1 MCKVVGARIVR
12 CAVGVVVF
20 LMLVA
25 PDLRARQN
33 PPVAQATV
41 DVEVVDADGQP
52 IANLTPDMLQVEV
65 GGRARPI
72 VSAQFL
78 PGASDAPRNAAPANA
93 EARVLVLAIDAASFS
108 ADESLGVSVAAQ
120 GLVDRLPR
128 TDPVGV
134 YVYPSGTRLEPTTDR
149 RVVRSALAALASQ
162 PAAGASPFARTLGAL
177 DDILPRL
184 GSVPGRKVVVLV
196 SAASTDGA
204 GSPPPALTESP
215 VRATQQAAASHAVIY
230 TLFVGRGFLEM
241 TIPHKLGEARA
252 APRREDT
259 AVANWLGEL
268 SARAGGMLVEIAGP
282 NPDPA
287 FGRILGET
295 DAIYRITI
303 ASAAEDRDGRL
314 RSLGVKTTRAQ
325 ANVRAPSWLV
335 MPGGDE
341 APGPEVAAA
350 SPPPAAESDATLD
363 AIVRAY
369 ERGEFASVRA
379 SLAQTPDLARWI
391 RGFRTARPPWPDT
404 PRRAAVLS
412 LEVAAVALATDQ
424 PSAVSEAT
432 MLLLQQSA
440 GVRAPGDADGFEC
453 SWFWAGLTL
462 FEGGQADA
470 GESFAKA
477 ARLRCPRAPRVVL
490 AAAVLADQ
498 RAPVI
503 FPAIR
508 IGPAAAAEAAAHQA
522 VIDRYEFARSLPG
535 VEFEARIREAWLL
548 YRLRKFDAA
557 VALTENLE
565 PPADLGGGLGG
576 DVDLAR
582 QMRYVSHFV
591 RAQVLREQRDFDRA
605 IVAYREAIA
614 AWPDGQSARVALM
627 TLLATQGHREEAAAL
642 AKAVES
648 TPKTAIDPW
657 WLFWEGDRLLFPALV
672 AKLREALP

>member
-1 MCKVVGARIVR
+1 
-12 CAVGVVVF
+12 
-20 LMLVA
+20 
-25 PDLRARQN
+25 
-33 PPVAQATV
+33 V

-52 IANLTPDMLQVEV
+52 IAGLTPDMLQVEV
-65 GGRARPI
+65 GGRARPV

-78 PGASDAPRNAAPANA
+78 GGATAASGNPNAAIA
-93 EARVLVLAIDAASFS
+93 EPRVLVLAIDAASFS
-108 ADESLGVSVAAQ
+108 ANESFGVSVAAQ

-134 YVYPSGTRLEPTTDR
+134 YVYPSGTRVDPTTDR
-149 RVVRSALAALASQ
+149 RVVRSALEALASQ
-162 PAAGASPFARTLGAL
+162 PAAAGVSPFARTLGAL
-177 DDILPRL
+177 DGILPRL
-184 GSVPGRKVVVLV
+184 GGVPGRKVVVLV

-204 GSPPPALTESP
+204 AAPPPALSESP
-215 VRATQQAAASHAVIY
+215 VRPTQQAASSHAVIY

-241 TIPHKLGEARA
+241 TIPHKPDAAPAA

-259 AVANWLGEL
+259 AVQNWLGEL
-268 SARAGGMLVEIAGP
+268 SARAGGVLVEIAGP
-282 NPDPA
+282 NPEPA

-295 DAIYRITI
+295 AAVYRIAI
-303 ASAAEDRDGRL
+303 AGADEDRDSRL
-314 RSLGVKTTRAQ
+314 RSLGVKTTRAE
-325 ANVRAPSWLV
+325 ASVRAPSWLV
-335 MPGGDE
+335 VPEGAE
-341 APGPEVAAA
+341 APGPEAAA
-350 SPPPAAESDATLD
+350 APAAAVESDATLD

-379 SLAQTPDLARWI
+379 SLAQTPDLPRWI
-391 RGFRTARPPWPDT
+391 RGFRTARRPWPET

-412 LEVAAVALATDQ
+412 LEIAAVALGTDQ
-424 PSAVSEAT
+424 PPAVSEAT

-440 GVRAPGDADGFEC
+440 AVRAPGDADSFEC

-462 FEGGQADA
+462 FEGGQAEA
-470 GESFAKA
+470 GEPFAKA

-522 VIDRYEFARSLPG
+522 VIDRYEFARSFPDI
-535 VEFEARIREAWLL
+535 EFEARIREAWLL

-557 VALTENLE
+557 LALTEDLQ
-565 PPADLGGGLGG
+565 PPAELSGGLGG

-582 QMRYVSHFV
+582 QVRYVSHFV

-627 TLLATQGHREEAAAL
+627 TLLATQGHREEAAAM
-642 AKAVES
+642 AKAVERA
-648 TPKTAIDPW
+648 PKTAIDPW